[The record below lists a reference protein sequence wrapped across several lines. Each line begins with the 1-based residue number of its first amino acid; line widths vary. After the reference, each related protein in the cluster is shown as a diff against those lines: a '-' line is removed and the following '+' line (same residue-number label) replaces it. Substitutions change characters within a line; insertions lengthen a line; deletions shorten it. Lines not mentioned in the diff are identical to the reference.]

1 MTKNK
6 NQHQEMTAGSNKIS
20 RLWKEIKRRHV
31 HRSLA
36 VYAGSAFVFLEATT
50 IIFPRWG
57 FPDWT
62 IDLVLWLLVM
72 GALLTIVVAWIFD
85 FTSEGVQKTLPVEE
99 IQEGTKKGD
108 SAAWKASTYISLIV
122 IIALI
127 IINLAPSGRGKKYG
141 PIQSLIFLP
150 FENYT
155 GDDELEF
162 LVAGIHSS
170 LINDM
175 GQVSALRVISAG
187 TASTYKNS
195 DYSIPQIASEI
206 GVDAAV
212 EGSLSY
218 VGEDTVCVQLRLIR
232 AFPVEKQLWVE
243 DFRVAKNQ
251 ILKFYNNITKKISS
265 DINVALSPQEESLLA
280 DARTVDPDA
289 YEAFLMGQFYW
300 EKLEKESLE
309 KALEYFEL
317 AIELDPEWA
326 DPYAGLANAWSL
338 FGTFFGTLPKS
349 VTIPKS
355 HEYLD
360 KALELDPN
368 SAHAHYVKAISS
380 VWAEFDWEQG
390 EKSFLRSLE
399 LNPNNALCHAYY
411 CHLLTILRR
420 PEEARIHSE
429 KALKL
434 DPLKPLILT
443 LASNLS
449 PDNPDAIKNLEK
461 ALSIDPDFELAMIGL
476 DDIHMN
482 KASDEGDYDKWIEI
496 WYKKVSRR
504 GNWNEEGMTA
514 VMTAFKKDGHIAA
527 IEEMFRMNEKYP
539 DQCFMSVT
547 LKAERYIILG
557 KPDKA
562 MDCLEKGFDDREMF
576 LSYIAANP
584 RLYEPLKNKPRYIA
598 LLERMNLGSVLD

>member
-1 MTKNK
+1 
-6 NQHQEMTAGSNKIS
+6 MTAGSNKIS
-20 RLWKEIKRRHV
+20 RLWKEIKRRNV

-36 VYAGSAFVFLEATT
+36 VYAGSAFIFLEATT

-62 IDLVLWLLVM
+62 IDLVLWILVL
-72 GALLTIVVAWIFD
+72 GALVTIVVAWIFD
-85 FTSEGVQKTLPVEE
+85 FTSEGVQKTLAAEE
-99 IQEGTKKGD
+99 IPEGTKKGD
-108 SAAWKASTYISLIV
+108 SAAWRASTYISLIV

-127 IINLAPSGRGKKYG
+127 IINLAPSGRGKRSG

-155 GDDELEF
+155 GDNGLEF

-175 GQVSALRVISAG
+175 GKVSALRVISEG
-187 TASTYKNS
+187 TANTFKNS

-218 VGEDTVCVQLRLIR
+218 VGEDTICIQLRLIR
-232 AFPVEKQLWVE
+232 AFPVEKQIWVE
-243 DFRVAKNQ
+243 DFRVAKKQ
-251 ILKFYNNITKKISS
+251 ILKFYNNITRKISR
-265 DINVALSPQEESLLA
+265 DINIVLTPEEENLLEE
-280 DARTVDPDA
+280 AREVDPEA
-289 YEAFLMGQFYW
+289 YESFLMGQFYW
-300 EKLEKESLE
+300 EKLDPESMQ
-309 KALEYFEL
+309 KAIEYFEL
-317 AIELDPEWA
+317 ATKLDPEWA
-326 DPYAGLANAWSL
+326 DPYAGLANAWGL

-349 VTIPKS
+349 VTLPRVYN
-355 HEYLD
+355 YLD
-360 KALELDPN
+360 KALEMDPN
-368 SAHAHYVKAISS
+368 SALAYYVKAINA
-380 VWAEFDWEQG
+380 VWAEFDWEKG
-390 EKSFLRSLE
+390 EEAFLKSLE

-411 CHLLTILRR
+411 CNLLAILRR

-443 LASNLS
+443 LATNRL
-449 PDNPDAIKNLEK
+449 PDNPAKIKNLEK
-461 ALSIDPDFELAMIGL
+461 ALSIDPDFELAMVGI
-476 DDIHMN
+476 DNIQMD
-482 KASDEGDYDKWIEI
+482 KAFDEGDYNKWIEI

-504 GNWNEEGMTA
+504 GVWNEEGMTA
-514 VMTAFKKDGHIAA
+514 VMTAFKKDGYIAA
-527 IEEMFRMNEKYP
+527 IKEMFRMNEKYP

-547 LKAERYIILG
+547 LKAERYLILG
-557 KPDKA
+557 ETDKA
-562 MDCLEKGFDDREMF
+562 MDCLEKGFDDREMS

-584 RLYEPLKNKPRYIA
+584 RLYEPLKDNQRYIE
-598 LLERMNLGSVLD
+598 LLVRMNLESVMA